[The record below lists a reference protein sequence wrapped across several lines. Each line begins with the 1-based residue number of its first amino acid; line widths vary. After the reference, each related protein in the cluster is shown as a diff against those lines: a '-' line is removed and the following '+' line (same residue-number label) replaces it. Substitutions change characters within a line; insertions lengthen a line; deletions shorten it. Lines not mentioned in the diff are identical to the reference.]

1 MAKGYFI
8 TGTDTGVGKT
18 WCSVALMARLQ
29 QQGLKVVGMKP
40 VASGCERIDGELR
53 NEDALLLQVQSS
65 LPLDYRRIN
74 PYAFAPAI
82 APHLAAAQ
90 LDERI
95 DLDTLLDAYTQLA
108 AEADWVVVE
117 GAGGWHVP
125 LNESD
130 DIAALAQRLALPV
143 VLVVGLRLGCI
154 NHALLSAEAIRTSGC
169 ALAGWIANHLDTEM
183 ALAEENIQAIATR
196 IDAPLLGV
204 MPFCREGHPAEQAA
218 TLQLP

>member
-1 MAKGYFI
+1 MAKGYFV

-29 QQGLKVVGMKP
+29 QQGRKVIGMKP

-53 NEDALLLQVQSS
+53 NEDALRLQAQSS
-65 LPLDYRRIN
+65 QPLDYRRIN

-90 LDERI
+90 IGERI
-95 DLDTLLDAYTQLA
+95 NLDTLVDAYTELTTE
-108 AEADWVVVE
+108 AEWLVVE

-154 NHALLSAEAIRTSGC
+154 NHALLSAEAIRASGC
-169 ALAGWIANHLDTEM
+169 ELAGWIANHLDTEM
-183 ALAEENIQAIATR
+183 VLAQENIEAIATR
-196 IDAPLLGV
+196 INAPLLGV
-204 MPFCREGHPAEQAA
+204 MPFCGEGHPAEQAA

>member
-1 MAKGYFI
+1 
-8 TGTDTGVGKT
+8 
-18 WCSVALMARLQ
+18 
-29 QQGLKVVGMKP
+29 MKP

-53 NEDALLLQVQSS
+53 NEDALMLQAQSS

-90 LDERI
+90 VGERI
-95 DLDTLLDAYTQLA
+95 DLDSIVDAYTRLA
-108 AEADWVVVE
+108 TEADWLVVE

-130 DIAALAQRLALPV
+130 DIATLARRLALPV

-154 NHALLSAEAIRTSGC
+154 NHALLSAEAIRASGC
-169 ALAGWIANHLDTEM
+169 ELVGWIANHLDTGM
-183 ALAEENIQAIATR
+183 PLAEENIHAIASR
-196 IDAPLLGV
+196 INAPLLGV
-204 MPFCREGHPAEQAA
+204 MPFCKEGHPAEQAT